1 MDGTRLQ
8 ESNVSNV
15 SILKNAFG
23 IMKKSDVDRENAW
36 RYSYKTKQ
44 SRDALK
50 VMRFWC
56 FVPQGGE

>member
-15 SILKNAFG
+15 SMKNAFG

-44 SRDALK
+44 RRDALK
-50 VMRFWC
+50 VMRFWY
-56 FVPQGGE
+56 FIPQGGE